1 VSRDREYVTLIVKQ
15 STKPG
20 VLRRFRPQ
28 MTEAITCRGENRG
41 ATMRFVEDAA

>member
-1 VSRDREYVTLIVKQ
+1 MRVNSEHEGELEVA
-15 STKPG
+15 KPG